1 MSPVFGHG
9 RLRLYLLKLLDEA
22 PRHGYEVI
30 RLLEDRFMGLY
41 APSAGTVYPRLAR
54 LEKEGL
60 VTHSVEG
67 GRKVY
72 RLTDAGRAELEA
84 RLDELADLETDLRT
98 SLDAMAREI
107 REEVRGSAQTLREEL
122 RNAAREMRKEQRR
135 DNRKGQSKPFGDML
149 SGGRFAEAMRIA
161 ETLGAGRDWLNRMGA
176 GWPGCY
182 GDDEAEPTDAAAK
195 PSAPTSSGA
204 KGTTGE
210 STAARPSGA
219 GPVAPTPPVAKEPA
233 EAVREGTNRAVDDAA
248 AEAAQDAAE
257 EAMARAAEQVTAQT
271 AEEAGAETAKA
282 TEAQRDSRPAAPSL
296 DLALLDFVEAVRG
309 AARDAHPD
317 AELVAE
323 CRDALAEAR
332 SRIER
337 ALRAR

>member
-84 RLDELADLETDLRT
+84 RLDELADLETELRS

-107 REEVRGSAQTLREEL
+107 RDEVRGSAKTLREEL
-122 RNAAREMRKEQRR
+122 RNAARDIRREQRR
-135 DNRKGQSKPFGDML
+135 DNRKGQAKPFGDLL
-149 SGGRFAEAMRIA
+149 SGGRFADAMRFA
-161 ETLGAGRDWLNRMGA
+161 ETLGAGRDWLNKMSG
-176 GWPGCY
+176 GWPGC
-182 GDDEAEPTDAAAK
+182 DEPNHPEGERSATGQGQAGADTSAGPRTAERSAPATEQAAPAEASDPGQRAEPSQPA
-195 PSAPTSSGA
+195 GA
-204 KGTTGE
+204 TGE
-210 STAARPSGA
+210 S
-219 GPVAPTPPVAKEPA
+219 VIITPPGQPTVYPPA
-233 EAVREGTNRAVDDAA
+233 SGPQTTNGHGPSA
-248 AEAAQDAAE
+248 AEP
-257 EAMARAAEQVTAQT
+257 
-271 AEEAGAETAKA
+271 GG
-282 TEAQRDSRPAAPSL
+282 PNL

-309 AARDAHPD
+309 AARGTLPD
-317 AELVAE
+317 AAGIAE
-323 CRDALAEAR
+323 CRAALAEAR
-332 SRIER
+332 ARI
-337 ALRAR
+337 LRTLGSPDDESDSA

>member
-84 RLDELADLETDLRT
+84 RLDELADLETELRS

-107 REEVRGSAQTLREEL
+107 RDEVRGSAKTLREEL
-122 RNAAREMRKEQRR
+122 RNAARDIRREQRR
-135 DNRKGQSKPFGDML
+135 DNRKGQAKPFGDLL
-149 SGGRFAEAMRIA
+149 SGGRFAEAMRFA
-161 ETLGAGRDWLNRMGA
+161 ETLGAGRDWLNKMSG
-176 GWPGCY
+176 GWPGTGCE
-182 GDDEAEPTDAAAK
+182 EAP
-195 PSAPTSSGA
+195 
-204 KGTTGE
+204 
-210 STAARPSGA
+210 
-219 GPVAPTPPVAKEPA
+219 PA
-233 EAVREGTNRAVDDAA
+233 EAERSATETEPDTSAADTAASASAGTAADTKATAQAGQAAQAPDTADESVSTSPPDQPTAYPPSSSASPAGQAA
-248 AEAAQDAAE
+248 ANGYGPAAAQ
-257 EAMARAAEQVTAQT
+257 
-271 AEEAGAETAKA
+271 
-282 TEAQRDSRPAAPSL
+282 PSPNL

-309 AARDAHPD
+309 AARGSVPD
-317 AELVAE
+317 AAGLAE
-323 CRDALAEAR
+323 CRAALAEAR
-332 SRIER
+332 HRI
-337 ALRAR
+337 LRTLGASGGGPDSA